1 MAFDKEK
8 LLGVAQKYI
17 LKGQSKKAVKELQKL
32 VESSPTDSRLRLKL
46 GDLHLRNGDNENAF
60 KEYLRVAELYE
71 EEDLNVRAISIYKKI
86 LSVNPNYV
94 EALHKIAKLYLL
106 EGLQGS
112 AKNCYQTILKI
123 SPNDPE
129 ALSAL
134 EKFNHDHPSREPQAR
149 VPEVD
154 SLPLRQ
160 RPASQQ
166 RVISQEKTA
175 AEETDLTPTG
185 FQEPLAPAEE
195 IEELP
200 PPDKD
205 AEMHYH
211 LGIAYREMDLF
222 DYAITEFETA
232 AEDRSIRF
240 DCYMMLGTCCTERG
254 DYSKAIDYFLKAS
267 QIKGLSSEKSARL
280 QFNLGLA
287 YEANSMI
294 PEAIETFRLVLRLD
308 PTVTDARERIEKLQQ
323 IAR

>member
-1 MAFDKEK
+1 MSFDKEK

-149 VPEVD
+149 VP
-154 SLPLRQ
+154 
-160 RPASQQ
+160 
-166 RVISQEKTA
+166 
-175 AEETDLTPTG
+175 
-185 FQEPLAPAEE
+185 
-195 IEELP
+195 
-200 PPDKD
+200 
-205 AEMHYH
+205 
-211 LGIAYREMDLF
+211 
-222 DYAITEFETA
+222 
-232 AEDRSIRF
+232 
-240 DCYMMLGTCCTERG
+240 
-254 DYSKAIDYFLKAS
+254 
-267 QIKGLSSEKSARL
+267 
-280 QFNLGLA
+280 
-287 YEANSMI
+287 
-294 PEAIETFRLVLRLD
+294 
-308 PTVTDARERIEKLQQ
+308 
-323 IAR
+323 